1 MSCREEGDGP
11 EALLWAV
18 ALFGGCRP
26 EGEAGSLPV
35 SEHCIRFKPRETHAE
50 ADVRGGLSLRDLF
63 TDCFCRRIERGTLGS
78 VGRDGERYAVTSDG
92 TEAVGNRTTGRFPRG
107 GGGGR

>member
-78 VGRDGERYAVTSDG
+78 VAAVVAGTVGRPRRREVCRY
-92 TEAVGNRTTGRFPRG
+92 VGRYRG
-107 GGGGR
+107 DR